1 MNALINEMLYWI
13 AELIVMDVFITKYF
27 IHWYL
32 DLSYGD
38 RQQYKQTRAET
49 RRIDTADRK
58 LYL

>member
-1 MNALINEMLYWI
+1 MNALINEMLYWN

-38 RQQYKQTRAET
+38 RQQQTRAET
-49 RRIDTADRK
+49 GRIVIADRK
-58 LYL
+58 LLL

>member
-1 MNALINEMLYWI
+1 MNALINEMLYWN

-32 DLSYGD
+32 DLSYRD
-38 RQQYKQTRAET
+38 RQQQTRAET
-49 RRIDTADRK
+49 WRIDTADRK

>member
-1 MNALINEMLYWI
+1 MNALINEMLYWN

-32 DLSYGD
+32 DLSFGD
-38 RQQYKQTRAET
+38 RQQQTRAET
-49 RRIDTADRK
+49 RWIDTADRK